1 MVAEEKQKVEEKKEE
16 KVVET
21 VDKKEIVKETKTEE
35 KPSKEEEKKEE
46 NRNSKRPWK
55 RNDEV
60 DITGWEPKTKLG
72 RDVKDGKIKDLD
84 EILENNLKILESE
97 IVDTLIN
104 VKSELINIGQAKGK
118 FGGGKR
124 RIWRQTQRKTKAKN
138 IPTFSTLAVIG
149 DEKSHVGIGSGKSM
163 ETLPAREKAVRKAK
177 LEIFKVKRACSGFD
191 CSCPE
196 PHTVPFKVTGKAGSL
211 RLTLIPAAQGTG
223 LVVAD
228 ELKKVLRLTGIK
240 DVYSKGTG
248 KKRTTFNLVKA
259 CIDALKKTNE

>member
-1 MVAEEKQKVEEKKEE
+1 MENKEE
-16 KVVET
+16 KPKQEVE
-21 VDKKEIVKETKTEE
+21 KEETKRIVKTEE
-35 KPSKEEEKKEE
+35 PNKPFKRETREEREKREME
-46 NRNSKRPWK
+46 AGLA
-55 RNDEV
+55 
-60 DITGWEPKTKLG
+60 GWEPKTQLG
-72 RDVKDGKIKDLD
+72 KDVKNGKIKTIDDVLD
-84 EILENNLKILESE
+84 SGEKILEAE
-97 IVDTLIN
+97 IVDFLMDI
-104 VKSELINIGQAKGK
+104 KSDLLNIGQSKGK

-124 RIWRQTQRKTKAKN
+124 RIWRQTQRKTKEGN
-138 IPTFSTLAVIG
+138 VPTFSTLAVVG
-149 DEKSHVGIGSGKSM
+149 DGNGHIGIGSGRSS
-163 ETLPAREKAVRKAK
+163 ETLPAREKAIRKAK